1 MASSKYRTTQILFV
15 ICNLLFL
22 VMGVAMLV
30 VGAYWQISRSNY
42 IDLMPSDEFFTVTA
56 LLIASGTIVI
66 VVCLFGF
73 IGVWMQSQCVILIYM
88 LCVLVI
94 LALSIAAGVIAYV
107 FHSEIDSEL
116 EKKLLEGL
124 RDSEKRDEWDK
135 LQQAERCCGVKNST
149 DWYGQ
154 IDPDYPETLPDSCCD
169 GPNCGSQGRTVAYDV
184 GCYQKGK
191 NWVEDN
197 FYALGAAG
205 ITLGVLQIVTVLVS
219 CLLIMMMRREKTLMV

>member
-1 MASSKYRTTQILFV
+1 
-15 ICNLLFL
+15 
-22 VMGVAMLV
+22 MGVAMLV

-73 IGVWMQSQCVILIYM
+73 IGVWMQSQCVILI
-88 LCVLVI
+88 
-94 LALSIAAGVIAYV
+94 
-107 FHSEIDSEL
+107 IDSEL